1 MASWP
6 WCLTSLNPSSTA
18 KSLIE
23 LHILFLQ
30 DSKGHWALTAPIG
43 RQRQKIAGSGKDTNY
58 WCWWWKV
65 LLVHPWDLFG
75 NDLFLQGF
83 ISKKDSFN
91 FTLLLTR
98 TVSEK
103 KPLLK
108 VWKKIHPG
116 RLQSCDPPSVW
127 KCPRGFCWDL
137 GTRGCR
143 TAWLGFTSSVKFL
156 KEILKK
162 KFSLSLLKSIKIL
175 V

>member
-1 MASWP
+1 M
-6 WCLTSLNPSSTA
+6 
-18 KSLIE
+18 
-23 LHILFLQ
+23 
-30 DSKGHWALTAPIG
+30 
-43 RQRQKIAGSGKDTNY
+43 
-58 WCWWWKV
+58 

-116 RLQSCDPPSVW
+116 RLQSCDPPPVW

-162 KFSLSLLKSIKIL
+162 KVFSVPVKGHQNLGVRFPGVSWNQQHGEATGRGSLVLPLSFRRCFLLYFY
-175 V
+175 VH